1 MFMRFILWGK
11 LKKTGCKIL
20 HSGLSIILNRY
31 NGQVILWGALSR
43 IEINKDRNYAET
55 MQTLCRQQYNGTQS

>member
-1 MFMRFILWGK
+1 MRFILWGK

-20 HSGLSIILNRY
+20 HYGLSIILNRY

-43 IEINKDRNYAET
+43 IEINKDGNYAET
-55 MQTLCRQQYNGTQS
+55 MQKLCKHYANTMQTTI

>member
-1 MFMRFILWGK
+1 MRFILWGK

-20 HSGLSIILNRY
+20 HYGLSIILNRY

-43 IEINKDRNYAET
+43 IEINKDGNYAET
-55 MQTLCRQQYNGTQS
+55 MQTTI